1 MFKNHQEFI
10 KSLQALQEQWWKESA
25 AQFPEFEL
33 PSDLGTWQQ
42 ETLDHMSSW
51 AEKAVR
57 QSLELQREWLDQ
69 WSERASTM
77 KPKPK
82 LFADLSEEARDSMQR
97 WLDNQ
102 DQLWDQWLKIL
113 RSSAGSAAVPNFS
126 EWQKATQ
133 DSIQRQMAL
142 LSDWAKLTDF
152 GKLSAKEMTKLSGQ
166 IEKAMEKS
174 IDIQKQLWS
183 LWFKD
188 MSDPAKES

>member
-1 MFKNHQEFI
+1 MFKNYQEFL
-10 KSLQALQEQWWKESA
+10 KNLREMQEQWWKESTEH
-25 AQFPEFEL
+25 FPGLEL
-33 PSDLGTWQQ
+33 PADLSGWQQ
-42 ETLDHMSSW
+42 ETLEHMNAW
-51 AEKAVR
+51 AEKAVK
-57 QSLELQREWLDQ
+57 QSLDLQREWLDQ
-69 WSERASTM
+69 WSERAAAM

-82 LFADLSEEARDSMQR
+82 YFADLSEEARDSMQR

-113 RSSAGSAAVPNFS
+113 RSSAGSAAVPNFG

-142 LSDWAKLTDF
+142 LSDWSKLTDF

-174 IDIQKQLWS
+174 IETQKQLWS

-188 MSDPAKES
+188 MSSPTNE